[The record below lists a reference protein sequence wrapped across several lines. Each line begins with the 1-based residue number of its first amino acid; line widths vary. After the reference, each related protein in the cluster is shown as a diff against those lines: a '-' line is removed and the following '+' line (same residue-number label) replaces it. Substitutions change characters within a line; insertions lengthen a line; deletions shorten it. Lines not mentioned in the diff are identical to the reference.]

1 MALSYSPHWLTTMKS
16 LTLLFVSMLLI
27 SSVGCQQRS
36 ASKLLGRWEGRPD
49 SAALRLQREAKKYGE
64 VPSDNARTTLS
75 EVATGSGSATRPHA
89 PSQVT
94 DWENYDVTVLFDFV
108 SSERLEM
115 SLDGEQPRSGRWK
128 IVSTSPVGYTIE
140 VQTEK
145 ESTSGEGASVLRR
158 QFELLLDERGGTCVG
173 FLLTEVGADRQQGA
187 LYFQRPEKSNSV
199 QSD

>member
-1 MALSYSPHWLTTMKS
+1 MTMKS
-16 LTLLFVSMLLI
+16 LLLLFVSMLLI

-36 ASKLLGRWEGRPD
+36 ASILLGRWVGRPD

-75 EVATGSGSATRPHA
+75 EVAVGSGSATRPSA

-108 SSERLEM
+108 SSDRLEM
-115 SLDGEQPRSGRWK
+115 SLDGEQPRSGHWK
-128 IVSTSPVGYTIE
+128 IVSTSPVGYIIE
-140 VQTEK
+140 VQTEQ
-145 ESTSGEGASVLRR
+145 ESASGEGASVLRR

-187 LYFQRPEKSNSV
+187 LYFQRPGKSISV